1 MAESGRCESAGARR
15 RLAERDSPATF
26 LESLVPV
33 FNVYWTAAILREA
46 ITRFS
51 APRAPRLGAWTAWAI
66 CLVVAAAVLVRLGP
80 LAIVRTIVVT
90 IIGNIIGF
98 VAGPAAL
105 FLAELGLEV
114 LGSTLIVIA
123 GFVILRIVGSVESL
137 QGERRAELAGPLPTV
152 ASR

>member
-1 MAESGRCESAGARR
+1 
-15 RLAERDSPATF
+15 
-26 LESLVPV
+26 
-33 FNVYWTAAILREA
+33 VYWTAAILREA

-80 LAIVRTIVVT
+80 MAIVRTIVVT

-123 GFVILRIVGSVESL
+123 GFVILRIVGSRVAP
-137 QGERRAELAGPLPTV
+137 GGAPRGARRATAHRRLTVGRAVQDLAVHQPCFRPRPSRGAGP
-152 ASR
+152 R